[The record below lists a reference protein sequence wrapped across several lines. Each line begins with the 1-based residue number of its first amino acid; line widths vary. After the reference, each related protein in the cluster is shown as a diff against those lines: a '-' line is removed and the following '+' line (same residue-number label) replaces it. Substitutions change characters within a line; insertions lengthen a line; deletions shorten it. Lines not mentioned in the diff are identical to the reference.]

1 MQFWL
6 GEMFLGTQAL
16 PRNRGAYVDT
26 QNWHDSYF
34 LDDLDR
40 PVRPLVQT
48 GQEKFVK
55 SSIGLHHCVDFI
67 EMIKMHIWNVQF
79 GVRMR
84 KLCLSDDLHPGL
96 TGQTGPGAVRPV
108 RNVQSELGVVF

>member
-1 MQFWL
+1 MIGAQVLLIVSVQFWL
-6 GEMFLGTQAL
+6 REISLDTQAL
-16 PRNRGAYVDT
+16 SRNSGTYVDT
-26 QNWHDSYF
+26 QNWHDSGF

-48 GQEKFVK
+48 GQIGQGKFVK
-55 SSIGLHHCVDFI
+55 SSNGLHHCVDFI

-84 KLCLSDDLHPGL
+84 KLCLPEDLHPGL
-96 TGQTGPGAVRPV
+96 TG
-108 RNVQSELGVVF
+108 

>member
-1 MQFWL
+1 
-6 GEMFLGTQAL
+6 MFLGTQAL

-26 QNWHDSYF
+26 QNLYDSGF

-48 GQEKFVK
+48 GQTSQKKFVK
-55 SSIGLHHCVDFI
+55 SLIKLHHCVDLV
-67 EMIKMHIWNVQF
+67 ETIKMHIWNVQF

-84 KLCLSDDLHPGL
+84 KLCLPKDLHPSL
-96 TGQTGPGAVRPV
+96 TGQIGPGAVRLVQRPV
-108 RNVQSELGVVF
+108 